1 MRGSAAGALIYS
13 KAIFL
18 LKHRKKVLPAV
29 KFNIRNLMGG
39 LVIIVV
45 LAFVFLRGDQIN
57 ELAATMAQGAR
68 HGLNPYQAHL
78 LGEIASQDGQTIKE
92 LAYHLCVKPSN
103 FKPIA
108 QPLEE
113 RGLIERRQDE
123 NDKRS
128 FRIYLT
134 EKGRAESAAIVAPA
148 VTTGISAASWKLEWH
163 AGMVERTRSE
173 PRRETSQ
180 SPYRPE
186 KIMFAWVTTTPFGR
200 EVVPDVKII

>member
-1 MRGSAAGALIYS
+1 MENVNFCRALFEETRFIN
-13 KAIFL
+13 L
-18 LKHRKKVLPAV
+18 LIKSTLS
-29 KFNIRNLMGG
+29 G
-39 LVIIVV
+39 IV
-45 LAFVFLRGDQIN
+45 AK
-57 ELAATMAQGAR
+57 

-108 QPLEE
+108 QPMED

-134 EKGRAESAAIVAPA
+134 DKGRAESAAIDAEFSALFGENPDATEPQQQVIEGFKAFRKLA
-148 VTTGISAASWKLEWH
+148 SLNGQLKTTPIDP
-163 AGMVERTRSE
+163 RTRKE
-173 PRRETSQ
+173 N
-180 SPYRPE
+180 
-186 KIMFAWVTTTPFGR
+186 
-200 EVVPDVKII
+200 

>member
-1 MRGSAAGALIYS
+1 MEKINFCRTLFEGTRFMSLLIKS
-13 KAIFL
+13 TL
-18 LKHRKKVLPAV
+18 SS
-29 KFNIRNLMGG
+29 
-39 LVIIVV
+39 IV
-45 LAFVFLRGDQIN
+45 AK
-57 ELAATMAQGAR
+57 

-92 LAYHLCVKPSN
+92 LAYHLYVKPSN

-134 EKGRAESAAIVAPA
+134 GKGRHRCRVFCPLR
-148 VTTGISAASWKLEWH
+148 GK
-163 AGMVERTRSE
+163 
-173 PRRETSQ
+173 PRRCRAATAGH
-180 SPYRPE
+180 RR
-186 KIMFAWVTTTPFGR
+186 V
-200 EVVPDVKII
+200 